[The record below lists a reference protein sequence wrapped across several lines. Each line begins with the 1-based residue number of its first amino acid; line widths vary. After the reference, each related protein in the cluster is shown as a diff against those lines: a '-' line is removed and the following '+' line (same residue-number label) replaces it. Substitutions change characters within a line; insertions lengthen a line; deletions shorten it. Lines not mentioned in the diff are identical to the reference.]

1 MVRLSGII
9 LLIFLLINQAKTFAK
24 NPPPGT
30 GTSDVPANI
39 LIMLDNSGSMR
50 ARLSTN
56 NSLYYPVDVE
66 TDNSGNIYVL
76 EYAYDRIKKFDSA
89 GNYLTSF
96 GRYGRNCNQWRDAR
110 QFQIYG
116 DRIYI
121 ADYTGNRLVVLDLN
135 GGCVATTSTRF
146 SRPNGIAVNNEFIFV
161 GNTGSTIERFR
172 RSDNSQY
179 NYSSFSTG
187 VVNWA
192 WGMSFNSAG
201 NRLIVSSFRGRISE
215 FSVNLDG
222 NFFLQRTISRR
233 ANVTDSGF
241 DSSGNIYATEIS
253 RLRKYNSSLNY
264 ISQQTGFRNPYGMHT
279 DSSDNI
285 YVSDYRNHR
294 VRKYDTNFN
303 QLLQIGGS
311 SSATRMSAAKK
322 VIRQI
327 VSNTDLTSGANFGL
341 MEWGSPSR
349 LRLLVPISDNGSSRI
364 YNRVGSV
371 RASGGTDLNYALN
384 YARRYYTGQT
394 RFGAVP
400 NYGRSCAQNYIIV
413 ISDGIWGNHSGV
425 LSRARALKD
434 QHKVKTFAVGF
445 ALSGGNS
452 RYSTLAS
459 AGGTST
465 PLYADNEAQL
475 LTTLTDAIKQAISG
489 KLTFTTPAVMS
500 DVQRGDFVY
509 QATFEY
515 ASNKQW
521 EGSIKKHKLN
531 TNGSLGAVTWDAA
544 EKLNNKDPANRNIWT
559 AGITSSGLNNFVTSN
574 RDQLAS
580 LIFPT
585 SSPTNTQVDNLIN
598 FIRGIDTYDQ
608 DGDNSTTDSI
618 HKLADIY
625 HSNLIVVGA
634 PEASTTTSNT
644 LNFNKTDTKYRID
657 NGYNNFKVN
666 NTCGVVCNNREEVIY
681 AGSNNGILH
690 AFRTSDGDELWG
702 FIPPAV
708 AGNLERIPS
717 TKANA
722 TNPIYGVDGSPIVK
736 DIYYDDTPND
746 NVSNPRWRTILV
758 SGLGAGGN
766 GFFALDVTN
775 VYNPKQIFSIKN
787 DPVNKVITHWDSSG
801 LSNDYSYAGGSILP
815 EFDYRKLGETWSSP
829 RIIRIKVD
837 GKDRWVSVFGGGYN
851 QAANPNYGSAV
862 FVVDIENEGK
872 LLKVIDIEDTLA
884 STYTWNVPRLS
895 SNHTNLKPDPNNN
908 NQENSLLESNLIV
921 ADVCYNPSNP
931 ESITAE
937 FTPSVNYTI
946 NYKTV
951 GSLECVDTVE
961 FDTPWPGL
969 RSPITFGSYKFI
981 RKSNDIINSVP
992 ADLTVI
998 TADGTG
1004 KADYEG
1010 ALVYATDLEGKV
1022 TKIDLTEPFTIDTNS
1037 SSSKFRTIVEDVGQT
1052 TLFTTE
1058 ATSNNG
1064 RFIYTRP
1071 SATINND
1078 NNLWLY
1084 FGTGNTQKLQEQSG
1098 QIQNRLYGI
1107 KDKDFPNFAQV
1118 SPAGDVSKCKTSPNC
1133 PNASDLGWYVN
1144 LPNFQKLTAEPTV
1157 DKNRV
1162 YFPIYEPT
1170 TGNNACKTGKAIL
1183 TGYDTKCG
1191 NSVLNVEV
1199 GTGVLSKVV
1208 VQGDNLYVGIA
1219 GVAKENIDGFTSS
1232 GNLITGKSGAQ
1243 GTGGAVQT
1251 QYWREID

>member
-9 LLIFLLINQAKTFAK
+9 LLIFLLINQTETFAK

-39 LIMLDNSGSMR
+39 LIMLDNSGSMSI
-50 ARLSTN
+50 RLSTT
-56 NSLYYPVDVE
+56 NSLYFPVDVE
-66 TDNSGNIYVL
+66 TDSSGNIYVL

-110 QFQIYG
+110 QFQVYG

-121 ADYTGNRLVVLDLN
+121 ADYTGNRIVVLDLN

-146 SRPNGIAVNNEFIFV
+146 SRPNGIAVNNNYIFV
-161 GNTGSTIERFR
+161 GNTGSSIETFY
-172 RSDNSQY
+172 RSNNAQKGYTTHLSDIS
-179 NYSSFSTG
+179 
-187 VVNWA
+187 WA

-201 NRLIVSSFRGRISE
+201 NRLIVSSFRGMISE
-215 FSVNLDG
+215 FATSGDG
-222 NFFLQRTISRR
+222 SQLSLQRKISRS
-233 ANVTDSGF
+233 ANITDSGF

-253 RLRKYNSSLNY
+253 RLRKYNSSLSY
-264 ISQQTGFRNPYGMHT
+264 QSQKTGFRNPYGMHT

-285 YVSDYRNHR
+285 YVSEYRNHR

-311 SSATRMSAAKK
+311 SSATRISAAKK

-349 LRLLVPISDNGSSRI
+349 LRLLVPISDNGASRI

-371 RASGGTDLNYALN
+371 SASGGTDLNYALN
-384 YARRYYTGQT
+384 FARRYYTGQT

-400 NYGRSCAQNYIIV
+400 NYGKSCAQNYIIV

-425 LSRARALKD
+425 LSRATALKD

-445 ALSGGNS
+445 ALSGANY
-452 RYSTLAS
+452 RYSSLAT

-531 TNGSLGAVTWDAA
+531 TNGTLGAVSWDAA

-559 AGITSSGLNNFVTSN
+559 TGITTSGLNNFVTSN
-574 RDQLAS
+574 RDELAS

-585 SSPTNTQVDNLIN
+585 SSPTNTQLDNLIN

-608 DGDNSTTDSI
+608 DGDNSTTDTI

-625 HSNLIVVGA
+625 HSNLVVVGA
-634 PEASTTTSNT
+634 PEASSTASNTSN
-644 LNFNKTDTKYRID
+644 FAKTDVKYRID
-657 NGYNNFKVN
+657 NGYNNFKIN
-666 NTCGVVCNNREEVIY
+666 NSCGVVCNNREEVIY

-690 AFRTSDGDELWG
+690 AFKTSDGDELWG

-717 TKANA
+717 AKANA

-746 NVSNPRWRTILV
+746 NVSNPRWRTILI

-775 VYNPKQIFSIKN
+775 VNSPKQIFSIKN
-787 DPVNKVITHWDSSG
+787 DPVNKVITHWDNTG
-801 LSNDYSYAGGSILP
+801 LSNDYSYSGGSILP
-815 EFDYRKLGETWSSP
+815 DFDFRKLGET
-829 RIIRIKVD
+829 
-837 GKDRWVSVFGGGYN
+837 
-851 QAANPNYGSAV
+851 
-862 FVVDIENEGK
+862 
-872 LLKVIDIEDTLA
+872 
-884 STYTWNVPRLS
+884 
-895 SNHTNLKPDPNNN
+895 
-908 NQENSLLESNLIV
+908 
-921 ADVCYNPSNP
+921 C
-931 ESITAE
+931 
-937 FTPSVNYTI
+937 
-946 NYKTV
+946 
-951 GSLECVDTVE
+951 
-961 FDTPWPGL
+961 
-969 RSPITFGSYKFI
+969 
-981 RKSNDIINSVP
+981 
-992 ADLTVI
+992 
-998 TADGTG
+998 
-1004 KADYEG
+1004 
-1010 ALVYATDLEGKV
+1010 
-1022 TKIDLTEPFTIDTNS
+1022 
-1037 SSSKFRTIVEDVGQT
+1037 
-1052 TLFTTE
+1052 
-1058 ATSNNG
+1058 
-1064 RFIYTRP
+1064 
-1071 SATINND
+1071 
-1078 NNLWLY
+1078 
-1084 FGTGNTQKLQEQSG
+1084 
-1098 QIQNRLYGI
+1098 
-1107 KDKDFPNFAQV
+1107 
-1118 SPAGDVSKCKTSPNC
+1118 
-1133 PNASDLGWYVN
+1133 
-1144 LPNFQKLTAEPTV
+1144 
-1157 DKNRV
+1157 
-1162 YFPIYEPT
+1162 
-1170 TGNNACKTGKAIL
+1170 
-1183 TGYDTKCG
+1183 
-1191 NSVLNVEV
+1191 
-1199 GTGVLSKVV
+1199 
-1208 VQGDNLYVGIA
+1208 
-1219 GVAKENIDGFTSS
+1219 
-1232 GNLITGKSGAQ
+1232 
-1243 GTGGAVQT
+1243 
-1251 QYWREID
+1251 